1 MKEQNDVVLYN
12 RIKERDKKALELLY
26 DKYERILY
34 SFIYRLTNSSDI
46 AEEAVQEV
54 FIKLWR
60 GKGVYSDGKGK
71 FSSWLF
77 TITRNTAIDIVRK
90 RKTDPIFSE
99 EIFDFIEDNHP
110 QIDEQLQWKEEQQ
123 RVRHAVSKL
132 SEDQKKIIQSIYF
145 KGLTQQKVAEE
156 QQIPLGTVKGRVRL
170 ALRKLK
176 TYLGTD
182 AEGRAD
188 S

>member
-1 MKEQNDVVLYN
+1 MEK
-12 RIKERDKKALELLY
+12 
-26 DKYERILY
+26 
-34 SFIYRLTNSSDI
+34 
-46 AEEAVQEV
+46 
-54 FIKLWR
+54 
-60 GKGVYSDGKGK
+60 
-71 FSSWLF
+71 
-77 TITRNTAIDIVRK
+77 
-90 RKTDPIFSE
+90 
-99 EIFDFIEDNHP
+99 
-110 QIDEQLQWKEEQQ
+110 EQQ

-132 SEDQKKIIQSIYF
+132 SEDQKKIIQSVYF
-145 KGLTQQKVAEE
+145 KGINAAEEE